1 MKTLRFLSQLVLTA
15 VLISGTAINASAQ
28 KKADWKQK
36 IMQEKIAFF
45 TTEMDLTQEEA
56 QNFWPVY
63 NQFCKEEHEA
73 QKLIMTTYKDLNE
86 AIESG
91 KSEKEIS
98 ACLNRYLKAREEKRD
113 LSTAAAGRFRKF
125 FLMKRWPGCILR
137 KKSSKGTRSENFIT
151 ITGRKNKNRHRY
163 ST

>member
-1 MKTLRFLSQLVLTA
+1 MRTLRILSQLVVATI
-15 VLISGTAINASAQ
+15 LISGAAINASAQ
-28 KKADWKQK
+28 KKEDWREK

-45 TTEMDLTQEEA
+45 TTEMNLTQEEA

-73 QKLIMTTYKDLNE
+73 QKLIMKTFKELND

-98 ACLNRYLKAREEKRD
+98 ACLNRYLKAREDKRD
-113 LSTAAAGRFRKF
+113 LNSVVANRFKKVLPDEKVARLYIAEEKFRRNQIRK
-125 FLMKRWPGCILR
+125 LHHNNGP
-137 KKSSKGTRSENFIT
+137 KK
-151 ITGRKNKNRHRY
+151 
-163 ST
+163 

>member
-28 KKADWKQK
+28 KKEDWKQK

-73 QKLIMTTYKDLNE
+73 QKLIMKTYKDLNE

-113 LSTAAAGRFRKF
+113 LSTAAAGRFRKILSDEKVARMYIAEEKF
-125 FLMKRWPGCILR
+125 KRNQIR
-137 KKSSKGTRSENFIT
+137 KLHHNHGPKK
-151 ITGRKNKNRHRY
+151 
-163 ST
+163 

>member
-1 MKTLRFLSQLVLTA
+1 MKTARFLSLLAIAVL
-15 VLISGTAINASAQ
+15 LISGTAISASAQ
-28 KKADWKQK
+28 KKEDWKQK

-45 TTEMDLTQEEA
+45 TTEMNLTQEEA

-73 QKLIMTTYKDLNE
+73 QKLIMMTYKDLND

-113 LSTAAAGRFRKF
+113 LNTAAADRFKKILSDEKVARLYITEEKFRRDQIRK
-125 FLMKRWPGCILR
+125 LHNNHGP
-137 KKSSKGTRSENFIT
+137 KK
-151 ITGRKNKNRHRY
+151 
-163 ST
+163 

>member
-28 KKADWKQK
+28 KKEDWKQK

-45 TTEMDLTQEEA
+45 TTEMNLTQEEA

-113 LSTAAAGRFRKF
+113 LSTAAAGRFKKVLSDEKVARLYIAEEKF
-125 FLMKRWPGCILR
+125 KRNQIQKLHHNHGP
-137 KKSSKGTRSENFIT
+137 KK
-151 ITGRKNKNRHRY
+151 
-163 ST
+163 

>member
-28 KKADWKQK
+28 KNEDWKQK

-98 ACLNRYLKAREEKRD
+98 ACLNKYLKASEEKRD
-113 LSTAAAGRFRKF
+113 LSTAAAGRFRKILSDEKGARLYIAEEKF
-125 FLMKRWPGCILR
+125 KRNQIQKLHHHHGP
-137 KKSSKGTRSENFIT
+137 KK
-151 ITGRKNKNRHRY
+151 
-163 ST
+163 

>member
-28 KKADWKQK
+28 KNEDWKQK

-113 LSTAAAGRFRKF
+113 LSTAAAGRFKKVLSDEKVARLYIAEEKF
-125 FLMKRWPGCILR
+125 KRNQIQKLHHNHGP
-137 KKSSKGTRSENFIT
+137 KK
-151 ITGRKNKNRHRY
+151 
-163 ST
+163 

>member
-28 KKADWKQK
+28 KKEDWKQK

-45 TTEMDLTQEEA
+45 TTEMNLTQEEA

-113 LSTAAAGRFRKF
+113 LSTAAAGRFRKILSDEKVARLYIAEEKF
-125 FLMKRWPGCILR
+125 KRNQIQKLHHNHGP
-137 KKSSKGTRSENFIT
+137 KK
-151 ITGRKNKNRHRY
+151 
-163 ST
+163 

>member
-28 KKADWKQK
+28 KKEDWKQK

-45 TTEMDLTQEEA
+45 TTEMNLTQEEA
-56 QNFWPVY
+56 QDFWPVY
-63 NQFCKEEHEA
+63 NQFCKEEYQA
-73 QKLIMTTYKDLNE
+73 QKLIMKTYKELSD

-98 ACLNRYLKAREEKRD
+98 ACLDWYLKAREAKRE
-113 LSTAAAGRFRKF
+113 LSTAGAHRFKKVLSDEKVARLYIAEEKF
-125 FLMKRWPGCILR
+125 KRNQIQKLHHNHGP
-137 KKSSKGTRSENFIT
+137 KK
-151 ITGRKNKNRHRY
+151 
-163 ST
+163 

>member
-1 MKTLRFLSQLVLTA
+1 MKTSRFLSLLA
-15 VLISGTAINASAQ
+15 AAFLLISGTAISASAQ
-28 KKADWKQK
+28 KNEDWKHK

-45 TTEMDLTQEEA
+45 TTEMNLTQEEA

-73 QKLIMTTYKDLNE
+73 QKLIMTTYKDLND

-98 ACLNRYLKAREEKRD
+98 ACLNRYLKAREAKRE
-113 LSTAAAGRFRKF
+113 LSTAGAHRFKKVLSDEKVARLYIAEEKF
-125 FLMKRWPGCILR
+125 KRNQIQKLHHNHGP
-137 KKSSKGTRSENFIT
+137 KK
-151 ITGRKNKNRHRY
+151 
-163 ST
+163 

>member
-28 KKADWKQK
+28 KNEDWKQK

-113 LSTAAAGRFRKF
+113 LSTAAAGRFRKILSDEKVARLYITEEKF
-125 FLMKRWPGCILR
+125 KRNQIQKLHHNHGP
-137 KKSSKGTRSENFIT
+137 KK
-151 ITGRKNKNRHRY
+151 
-163 ST
+163 

>member
-28 KKADWKQK
+28 KKEDWKQK

-45 TTEMDLTQEEA
+45 TTEMNLTQEEA

-113 LSTAAAGRFRKF
+113 LSTAAAGRFRKILSDEKVARLYITEEKF
-125 FLMKRWPGCILR
+125 KRNQIQKLHHNHGP
-137 KKSSKGTRSENFIT
+137 KK
-151 ITGRKNKNRHRY
+151 
-163 ST
+163 

>member
-28 KKADWKQK
+28 KKEDWKQK

-45 TTEMDLTQEEA
+45 TTEMNLTQEEA
-56 QNFWPVY
+56 QDFWPVY

-98 ACLNRYLKAREEKRD
+98 ACLNRYLKAREEKRA
-113 LSTAAAGRFRKF
+113 LSTAAAGRFRKILSDEKVARLYITEEKF
-125 FLMKRWPGCILR
+125 KRNQIQKLHHNHGP
-137 KKSSKGTRSENFIT
+137 KK
-151 ITGRKNKNRHRY
+151 
-163 ST
+163 

>member
-28 KKADWKQK
+28 KKEDWKQK

-45 TTEMDLTQEEA
+45 TTEMNLTQEEA
-56 QNFWPVY
+56 QDFWPVY

-113 LSTAAAGRFRKF
+113 LSTAAAGRFRKILSDEKVARLYITEEKF
-125 FLMKRWPGCILR
+125 KRNQIQKLHHNHGP
-137 KKSSKGTRSENFIT
+137 KK
-151 ITGRKNKNRHRY
+151 
-163 ST
+163 

>member
-28 KKADWKQK
+28 KKEDWKQK

-113 LSTAAAGRFRKF
+113 LSTAAA
-125 FLMKRWPGCILR
+125 L
-137 KKSSKGTRSENFIT
+137 
-151 ITGRKNKNRHRY
+151 Y
-163 ST
+163 SIQRQESALALLVRPYLPTKLFYLVLQVLCQQSTPSLF

>member
-45 TTEMDLTQEEA
+45 TTEMNLTQEEA
-56 QNFWPVY
+56 QDFWPVY

-113 LSTAAAGRFRKF
+113 LSTAGAHRFKKVLSDEKVARLYIAEEKF
-125 FLMKRWPGCILR
+125 KRNQIQKLHHNHGP
-137 KKSSKGTRSENFIT
+137 KK
-151 ITGRKNKNRHRY
+151 
-163 ST
+163 

>member
-28 KKADWKQK
+28 KKEDWKQK

-113 LSTAAAGRFRKF
+113 LSTAAAGRFRKILSDEKVARLYIAEEKF
-125 FLMKRWPGCILR
+125 KRNQIQKLHHNHGP
-137 KKSSKGTRSENFIT
+137 KK
-151 ITGRKNKNRHRY
+151 
-163 ST
+163 